1 MFIFDTFSNV
11 CSVICKAENFPE
23 FAGRLVFHYLY
34 LFFSGAFIEIP
45 SFSGLSYLMFPFQ
58 QLAIDRIEL
67 NFMTRQPDGLLF
79 LISSANELTQTEN
92 FIVIYL
98 IRSQLRLKLEQ
109 LESTMKT
116 PFDFKELQQSELLN
130 NQSWKQSELQKPL
143 PNFERHSKLSNSQ
156 Y

>member
-1 MFIFDTFSNV
+1 
-11 CSVICKAENFPE
+11 
-23 FAGRLVFHYLY
+23 
-34 LFFSGAFIEIP
+34 
-45 SFSGLSYLMFPFQ
+45 MFPFQ

-79 LISSANELTQTEN
+79 LISSANEVTQTEN

-116 PFDFKELQQSELLN
+116 PFEFKELQQSELLN
-130 NQSWKQSELQKPL
+130 NQSWK
-143 PNFERHSKLSNSQ
+143 
-156 Y
+156 